1 MPRTAAAAIAAW
13 LAHGDPS
20 ATLVIQDADCTALPP
35 LPTTVTKLYCYW
47 CEQLTALPALPAALT
62 HLRCF
67 GCGLTSLGNLSAL
80 PLVAIELSVCRA
92 LAALPPLPATL
103 VLLDLNECT
112 ALVALPRLPA
122 ALTTLQ
128 CYWCTALVALPQ
140 LSTHHTL
147 ANLHCDGCYSLLRLP
162 VLPVKLQRLS
172 VPAHTVL
179 TDTLPPNL
187 LEFINVD
194 AIDWPKYWRLRVVNT
209 HAADRQHVCTILPW
223 AALLFV

>member
-1 MPRTAAAAIAAW
+1 MPRTAAASIAAW

-20 ATLVIQDADCTALPP
+20 ATLVIRDADCTALPP

-140 LSTHHTL
+140 ASAAQAQSTESRRTTETRPIP
-147 ANLHCDGCYSLLRLP
+147 YRLRKPRHWLTAES
-162 VLPVKLQRLS
+162 KLQ
-172 VPAHTVL
+172 
-179 TDTLPPNL
+179 
-187 LEFINVD
+187 
-194 AIDWPKYWRLRVVNT
+194 NT
-209 HAADRQHVCTILPW
+209 P
-223 AALLFV
+223 